1 MFILMGSFAYHIGLS
16 SDAFFAAQ
24 KWVGHLPGGLAI
36 ATMAGG
42 AVFAAVSGASVASAA
57 AFGKIAVPEM
67 RKYGYDPGIA
77 CASVVA
83 AGTLSPL
90 IPPSI
95 MLIVYGIST
104 EQDVGKLLIG
114 GALPGLLSAL
124 NYSLMIIL
132 WGKLR
137 PQLVPAFPVSS
148 WRERWKGLKA
158 TWAVLMLIVIVIG
171 GIYSGLFT
179 PTEAGAVGAA
189 GTLVLGFMR
198 RRLTKR
204 IIWDSLIDGART
216 SSMIFIIVIGAFIF
230 VQFLAYSRVPIGI
243 SEYIVGMDVP
253 PIVVLILIC
262 CMYLILGCFMEGF
275 GMLLLTIPFIFP
287 TTQSLGYD
295 PIWFGVIV
303 VKLIEIGMITP
314 PVGLNLFVVKG
325 TVPDVPLETIIR
337 QSIPFVLTDFLTLA
351 LLIAFPQIILVLPNM
366 MG

>member
-1 MFILMGSFAYHIGLS
+1 
-16 SDAFFAAQ
+16 
-24 KWVGHLPGGLAI
+24 
-36 ATMAGG
+36 
-42 AVFAAVSGASVASAA
+42 
-57 AFGKIAVPEM
+57 
-67 RKYGYDPGIA
+67 
-77 CASVVA
+77 
-83 AGTLSPL
+83 
-90 IPPSI
+90 
-95 MLIVYGIST
+95 
-104 EQDVGKLLIG
+104 
-114 GALPGLLSAL
+114 
-124 NYSLMIIL
+124 MIIL

-148 WRERWKGLKA
+148 WRERWKGLRA

-262 CMYLILGCFMEGF
+262 CMYLVLGCFMEGF